1 MSKKTKSKSKSSGIQ
16 TLSPQALVQSATSF
30 YLVGDYKSALPRYE
44 KLYKETPDERI
55 KERLIHCLIERSKQL
70 HEKQMFVEA
79 SALLANLHILDS
91 ASLPVNDYLACL
103 IGARYFSKANKICAE
118 KGLDIH
124 SISPALAEWL
134 ATDAAINYSSSEKST
149 ELFQQDCIAI
159 QTIFSSMDNAAS
171 PDQLMTEIKMISL
184 RSPLKALRLVLQSL
198 LLFQTNPALSL
209 KFAREIE
216 SSSPYFIIA
225 RVITLACQ
233 SPIDLF
239 MNLSDLSTLQLQ
251 LLQILKGWSD
261 QQVETL
267 MTAVSVLLKQ
277 ANAIKKVKFIM
288 QLHDIIPE
296 NLIKQLCISL
306 YDGNTATWKP
316 IAERFGNESFI
327 RLKLKAIHAE
337 KKPDP
342 WSCIEYWDDCITAIK
357 QSKDLSP
364 ELIGLIRLHQYEV
377 ITKRSD
383 PEYDECVDWLI
394 DSLEY
399 LPNRKETY
407 TDIFNWYAK
416 GNKKTLSDK
425 WLAKML
431 AKFPDDINVLL
442 NTAKESLQKKTFTK
456 AINVLKKVLTLD
468 SINTL
473 AKQLLA
479 RAYFEKTLFEISKN
493 KISLALSSL
502 AHSKTLQQY
511 LHTSCLISISESLL
525 ACHQGD
531 PLTMTNQLHLA
542 YQQAGNKLLVNYL
555 IEYYAAELKIN
566 ILKLRTIF
574 IWDAPDATA
583 LATLTQGLH
592 NIIVYLD
599 HHSIKKIL
607 LIGVTPALKQ
617 QVAAAILACSSYD
630 DFELLCAY
638 FLRLKFYAFLIM
650 ASQTALKYHKKA
662 PLFNY
667 YHIQGKIKGDASK
680 VTDKQYDSL
689 VHDIE
694 TLPESERLKT
704 GQLIA
709 ALLDEADR
717 YHRPSLKDNP
727 FPDGLLDVLEKLFG

>member
-1 MSKKTKSKSKSSGIQ
+1 MSKKAKRKSKSSGIQ

-44 KLYKETPDERI
+44 KLYKETPDELT
-55 KERLIHCLIERSKQL
+55 KERLIHCFIERSKQL

-79 SALLANLHILDS
+79 SALLANLHMLDS
-91 ASLPVNDYLACL
+91 ASLPVDDYLACL
-103 IGARYFSKANKICAE
+103 IGARYFSRANKLCAE

-124 SISPALAEWL
+124 SISPASAEWL
-134 ATDAAINYSSSEKST
+134 ATDAAINYSSSEKLT
-149 ELFQQDCIAI
+149 ELFQQDCITI

-171 PDQLMTEIKMISL
+171 SDQLMTEIKMISL
-184 RSPLKALRLVLQSL
+184 RSPLKSLRLVLQSL
-198 LLFQTNPALSL
+198 LLFQTNQALSL

-216 SSSPYFIIA
+216 PSSPYFIIA

-239 MNLSDLSTLQLQ
+239 MSLSDLSALQLR
-251 LLQILKGWSD
+251 LLQILKGWDD

-267 MTAVSVLLKQ
+267 MTAVYVLLKQ
-277 ANAIKKVKFIM
+277 ASAIKKVKFIM
-288 QLHDIIPE
+288 QLHATIPE
-296 NLIKQLCISL
+296 SLIKQLCISL
-306 YDGNTATWKP
+306 YDGNAAIWKS
-316 IAERFGNESFI
+316 IAERFGKESFFH
-327 RLKLKAIHAE
+327 LKLKALQAE

-357 QSKDLSP
+357 QSRDLSP

-399 LPNRKETY
+399 LPNRKKTY
-407 TDIFNWYAK
+407 TDICNWYANN
-416 GNKKTLSDK
+416 NKKKLRDK

-431 AKFPDDINVLL
+431 AKFPDDIEVLL

-468 SINTL
+468 SINTH

-502 AHSKTLQQY
+502 AHSKTLQQH
-511 LHTSCLISISESLL
+511 LHTSCLISISESIL
-525 ACHQGD
+525 ACRQGD
-531 PLTMTNQLHLA
+531 SSTMTNQLHLT

-555 IEYYAAELKIN
+555 IEHYAAELKIN
-566 ILKLRTIF
+566 ILNLRTIF
-574 IWDAPDATA
+574 IWDAPDTTA
-583 LATLTQGLH
+583 LASLMQGLRD
-592 NIIVYLD
+592 IIAYLD
-599 HHSIKKIL
+599 HHGIKKA
-607 LIGVTPALKQ
+607 LIIEVNPALKQ
-617 QVAAAILACSSYD
+617 QVAVAIMACSSYD
-630 DFELLCAY
+630 DFELLCVY
-638 FLRLKFYAFLIM
+638 FLRLKFYTSLLM

-662 PLFNY
+662 PVFNY
-667 YHIQGKIKGDASK
+667 YHIQGKIRGDASK

-689 VHDIE
+689 IHDIE

-717 YHRPSLKDNP
+717 YRRPSFNDGP
-727 FPDGLLDVLEKLFG
+727 FPNDLLDALEKLFG